1 MIGVTILT
9 FAWVM
14 LVMAFYASREES
26 YHRDVVI
33 ANPYEPPQ
41 PERQGGF
48 LAGRFP
54 DNSEARE
61 EPRRD
66 WSFVATGRWWLH
78 VVVLT
83 IVLLACDRVVGLLW
97 HS

>member
-14 LVMAFYASREES
+14 LVMAFYASKEES
-26 YHRDVVI
+26 YHKGVVM
-33 ANPYEPPQ
+33 AHAYEPPQ
-41 PERQGGF
+41 PERQGSF

-54 DNSEARE
+54 DKSEVRI

-78 VVVLT
+78 VAAVT
-83 IVLLACDRVVGLLW
+83 IVLVGCERIFG
-97 HS
+97 